1 MTKDQYNELLDI
13 IEESVQKKLKEAMI
27 LKLCDGKLEALGAD
41 IISKICEVILAEA
54 NKALQKNSP
63 DEDDEGEEDISDILT
78 ALEALKNRSK
88 RGDR

>member
-27 LKLCDGKLEALGAD
+27 LKLCEGKLEALGAD
-41 IISKICEVILAEA
+41 IISKLCEVILAEA

-78 ALEALKNRSK
+78 ALEALKKQVEK
-88 RGDR
+88 R